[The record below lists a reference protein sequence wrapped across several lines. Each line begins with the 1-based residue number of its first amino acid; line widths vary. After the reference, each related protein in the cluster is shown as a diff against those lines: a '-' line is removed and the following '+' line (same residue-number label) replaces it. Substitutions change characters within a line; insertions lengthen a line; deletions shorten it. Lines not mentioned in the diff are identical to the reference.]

1 MEFVPL
7 HSIYPKIYKYSI
19 SILISDVYK
28 TSMFMKIEEIQ
39 RKNEK
44 IVILEGGENNETST
58 FITTNDIRK
67 RNPIASWI
75 FFKR

>member
-1 MEFVPL
+1 
-7 HSIYPKIYKYSI
+7 
-19 SILISDVYK
+19 
-28 TSMFMKIEEIQ
+28 MKIEEIQ